1 MEVVTMSVHKGQRV
15 KTLTKTVGREPRR
28 GVVQRVEGHT
38 VEVRWDDGHMSIL
51 SWGALVPDK
60 DPADR

>member
-1 MEVVTMSVHKGQRV
+1 MSVHKGQRV

-38 VEVRWDDGHMSIL
+38 VEVRWDDGHISIL
-51 SWGALVPDK
+51 SGGALVPDK
-60 DPADR
+60 DTAHR